1 MYSPGKR
8 NREKGMDEA
17 NTQQVILHRWAD
29 LSRRGKQLKKSL
41 ASTTIL
47 PGDWQQEGISAI
59 AQSRAR
65 TAHLVTESAPS
76 STGHLHL

>member
-1 MYSPGKR
+1 MSWSEQEGQ
-8 NREKGMDEA
+8 
-17 NTQQVILHRWAD
+17 TI
-29 LSRRGKQLKKSL
+29 KKSL